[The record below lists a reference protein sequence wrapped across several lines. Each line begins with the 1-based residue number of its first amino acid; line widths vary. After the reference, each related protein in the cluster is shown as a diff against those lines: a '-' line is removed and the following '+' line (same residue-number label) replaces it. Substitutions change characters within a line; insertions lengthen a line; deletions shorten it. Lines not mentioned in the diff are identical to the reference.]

1 MKRRMV
7 AGVVLRLLATLATAN
22 RGQGQA
28 PDKVAPDKVTSEFG
42 PSSGIAPCSW
52 YTTWG
57 SVHDTPRSSL
67 TRAVTRATPDSSR
80 SRYARQIRPSRSPAA
95 VSVSTV
101 GPASTQCG
109 ATIAESGVLR
119 KEATLLWR

>member
-7 AGVVLRLLATLATAN
+7 VGVVLGLLATLATAN

-67 TRAVTRATPDSSR
+67 TRRHARDARLLEIEIREADSAVAIARRGERVHGRAGLHVVR
-80 SRYARQIRPSRSPAA
+80 RHYRGER
-95 VSVSTV
+95 
-101 GPASTQCG
+101 GLEEG
-109 ATIAESGVLR
+109 
-119 KEATLLWR
+119 